1 MSTQAA
7 GDRDQDRVQDQ
18 GSIRDG
24 VGSEYAFEQ
33 FTAIRRYQPTLAFS
47 PDGGEV
53 AYSTNTSGQF
63 NLWRQSSDGGYPH
76 QLTLYSE
83 EAVREVAWSPDG
95 EEILFTAD
103 RHGDEFR
110 QVYLI
115 PARGGRPVP
124 LTAAPQAQFNLAS
137 EPWSPDGRSI
147 AYAGNDREPTDQDAI
162 VRDVRGSE
170 VGRPMTGALY
180 QPINWSPDG
189 ARLTV
194 VEVTSNTDLDV
205 HVVSLADGTSR
216 HLTSHEGE
224 VRFLPGPWASD
235 GSGFYVLTDEGREFL
250 GLAFQETESG
260 ERRWVETPDWDVEQ
274 VALTGEGRYLA
285 WVVNEDGYSR
295 LHVRDLE
302 SGEPWGLP
310 ALPEGVIGVLV
321 GSGDG
326 TKLGMILNRPLHPAE
341 VYVLDLAS
349 GRLTQLTHGFLGG
362 IAEEDLV
369 QPELVRYPTFDGREI
384 PAFLYRPPGVGP
396 FPVVLSIHGGPEAQE
411 RPTYAAVYQ
420 YLLSRGIG
428 VLAPNIRGSTGYGK
442 AYQILIHRDFGG
454 DDLKDFEAAAR
465 YLRGL
470 EWVDGDRLGVFG
482 GSYGG
487 FAVLSCVSRLPE
499 YWAAAVDIVGPS
511 NLVTFA
517 KAVPPTWRRFMAQWV
532 GDPETE
538 ADFLMERSP
547 ITYVDQIRAP
557 LFVIQGAKDPRVVKA
572 ESDQIVER
580 LRARDVAVRY
590 DIYEDEGHGFTK
602 RENELR
608 AWRDTS
614 AFFEEHLLGTA
625 AAD

>member
-1 MSTQAA
+1 MSTQVA
-7 GDRDQDRVQDQ
+7 GDWTQ
-18 GSIRDG
+18 GQGQGRSGDG
-24 VGSEYAFEQ
+24 DGYAFEQ
-33 FTAIRRYQPTLAFS
+33 FTAVRRYQPTLAFS

-95 EEILFTAD
+95 AAILFTAD
-103 RHGDEFR
+103 RQGDEFR

-115 PARGGRPVP
+115 PAQGGRPMP

-137 EPWSPDGRSI
+137 EPWSPDGCSV
-147 AYAGNDREPTDQDAI
+147 AYAGNDREPTDQDVI
-162 VRDVRGSE
+162 VRDTGGSE

-180 QPINWSPDG
+180 QPVNWSPDG
-189 ARLTV
+189 TRLTV
-194 VEVTSNTDLDV
+194 VDIKSNTDLDV
-205 HVVSLADGTSR
+205 HVVSLADGNSR
-216 HLTSHEGE
+216 HLTPHEGE
-224 VRFLPGPWASD
+224 VRFLPGPWVAD
-235 GSGFYVLTDEGREFL
+235 GSGFYLLTDEGREFL
-250 GLAFQETESG
+250 GLAFQDTESG

-274 VALTGEGRYLA
+274 VALAGDGRYLA
-285 WVVNEDGYSR
+285 WVVNEEGYSR
-295 LHVRDLE
+295 LQVRDLE
-302 SGEPWGLP
+302 SGEMLGLP
-310 ALPEGVIGVLV
+310 ALPEGVIGVLEASR
-321 GSGDG
+321 GGG
-326 TKLGMILNRPLHPAE
+326 KLGLILNRSQHPAE

-349 GRLTQLTHGFLGG
+349 GALTQLTHGFLGG
-362 IAEEDLV
+362 IDEADLV
-369 QPELVRYPTFDGREI
+369 RPELVRFPTFDGREI
-384 PAFLYRPPGVGP
+384 PGLLYRPRGAGP

-411 RPTYAAVYQ
+411 RPGYSAIYQ

-442 AYQILIHRDFGG
+442 AYQVLIHRDFGG

-470 EWVDGDRLGVFG
+470 DWVDGDRLGVFG

-517 KAVPPTWRRFMAQWV
+517 KAVPPTWRRFMAKWV

-580 LRARDVAVRY
+580 LRARDVAVCY
-590 DIYEDEGHGFTK
+590 DVYEDEGHGFTK

-608 AWRDTS
+608 AWRDTA
-614 AFFEEHLLGTA
+614 AFFEEHLLGVA
-625 AAD
+625 VAD

>member
-1 MSTQAA
+1 MSTQVA
-7 GDRDQDRVQDQ
+7 GENAQ
-18 GSIRDG
+18 GQGQGRGGDG
-24 VGSEYAFEQ
+24 GGYAFEQ
-33 FTAIRRYQPTLAFS
+33 FTAVRRYQPTLAFS

-63 NLWRQSSDGGYPH
+63 NLWRQSSDGHYPH

-95 EEILFTAD
+95 DAILFTAD
-103 RHGDEFR
+103 RQGDEFR

-115 PARGGRPVP
+115 PARGGRPAP
-124 LTAAPQAQFNLAS
+124 LTVAPQAQFNLAS
-137 EPWSPDGRSI
+137 EPWSPDGRLI

-180 QPINWSPDG
+180 QPVNWSPDG
-189 ARLTV
+189 KRLTV
-194 VEVTSNTDLDV
+194 VEVTSNTNLDV

-216 HLTSHEGE
+216 HLTPHEGE
-224 VRFLPGPWASD
+224 VRYLPGPWAAD
-235 GSGFYVLTDEGREFL
+235 GSGFYLVTDEGREFL
-250 GLAFQETESG
+250 GLAFQDAESG

-274 VALTGEGRYLA
+274 VAMTGEGRYLA
-285 WVVNEDGYSR
+285 WAVNEEGYSK

-302 SGEPWGLP
+302 SGEELDLP
-310 ALPEGVIGVLV
+310 ALPDGVIGVLTASQ
-321 GSGDG
+321 GGG
-326 TKLGMILNRPLHPAE
+326 KLGLILNRPQHPTE

-349 GRLTQLTHGFLGG
+349 GALTQLTHGFLGG
-362 IAEEDLV
+362 IDEEDLIR
-369 QPELVRYPTFDGREI
+369 PELVRFPTFDGREI
-384 PAFLYRPPGVGP
+384 PGFLYRPRGAGP
-396 FPVVLSIHGGPEAQE
+396 FPVVLSIHGGPESQE
-411 RPTYAAVYQ
+411 RPGYAAIYQ

-442 AYQILIHRDFGG
+442 AYQVLIHRDFGG
-454 DDLKDFEAAAR
+454 DDLKDFKAAAR

-470 EWVDGDRLGVFG
+470 DWVDGDRLGVFG

-487 FAVLSCVSRLPE
+487 FAVLSCVSRLPD

-517 KAVPPTWRRFMAQWV
+517 KAVPPIWRRFMAAWV

-538 ADFLMERSP
+538 TDFLMERSP

-580 LRARDVAVRY
+580 LRARNVAVRY
-590 DIYEDEGHGFTK
+590 DVYEDEGHGFTK

-608 AWRDTS
+608 AWRGTA
-614 AFFEEHLLGTA
+614 AFFEEHLLGAA